1 MSEKERSRKTITL
14 AYRTDVVVIL
24 IPAWTRQEHSC
35 DHRIVQNCL
44 EKDCKEFKVLICP
57 KTSEIRKL
65 KSVCVSV
72 SNRRW
77 SHRYL
82 FSHSCYR
89 ATYGRD
95 KHLREE
101 VSRSEA
107 KRREEK
113 HYPIIISAYWVKNIC
128 LFTMEIII
136 TSRSVFW
143 LPYMMLHD
151 VIYG

>member
-35 DHRIVQNCL
+35 DHRNVQNCL

-101 VSRSEA
+101 VSRSEE
-107 KRREEK
+107 KRSITPSSFQHTDLK
-113 HYPIIISAYWVKNIC
+113 KIC
-128 LFTMEIII
+128 LFTMDIII

-143 LPYMMLHD
+143 LPYMMLND